1 LWTGKYYLNYYD
13 PKTGKKSDLIF
24 SYQLDGELF
33 ANLHGVPGVFRS
45 DRVKTT
51 LSTIKQANV
60 KLMKHGATLFA
71 NPDGTLPQNVGYIFS
86 FSPPEYEPYVQV
98 LSLPMVS
105 MTYMYEGE
113 RDFGLELLRR
123 LFDNLVC
130 ERGCTWDFP
139 AYLRGDKDTGE
150 SFYGHDYY
158 TTMLI
163 WMLPAAMENKDISG
177 PTKPGGLVDRIIQA
191 ARNG

>member
-1 LWTGKYYLNYYD
+1 LWTGKYYLTYYN

-24 SYQLDGELF
+24 LYQLHGEFF

-45 DRVKTT
+45 DRAKTT

-60 KLMKHGATLFA
+60 KLAKHGATLYA
-71 NPDGTLPQNVGYIFS
+71 NPDGTLPFIPLYPRGYG
-86 FSPPEYEPYVQV
+86 PYGQSG
-98 LSLPMVS
+98 LTLPMVS

-113 RDFGLELLRR
+113 RDFGLELLRP

-130 ERGCTWDFP
+130 KQRYTWDFP
-139 AYLRGDKDTGE
+139 GILRGDKDTGE
-150 SFYGHDYY
+150 SLYGHDYY
-158 TTMLI
+158 ITMLI
-163 WMLPAAMENKDISG
+163 WMLPAAMEGKDISG